1 MSLLKEIR
9 SLFNVVVS
17 WSFYNNSGITQCSNC
32 QNFGHGSSNCFLL
45 PSCVKCGGSHQTKSC
60 PLDKEKKDGKI
71 PMQKLCCVN
80 CFGHH
85 TANYQNCPAR
95 QQYISNQS
103 QRKGDLPKRV
113 NRNHFKEAPE
123 LNNVNFPFLNK
134 NQPAWKNSIRN
145 NQLSPSNFIEKDLA
159 TSNSAELF
167 SPQECFKIFNEFVSK
182 LTISALIAIKH
193 VTTFFMKIEF
203 SILSYSATGKLLINQ
218 KKV

>member
-1 MSLLKEIR
+1 
-9 SLFNVVVS
+9 
-17 WSFYNNSGITQCSNC
+17 
-32 QNFGHGSSNCFLL
+32 
-45 PSCVKCGGSHQTKSC
+45 
-60 PLDKEKKDGKI
+60 
-71 PMQKLCCVN
+71 MQKLCCVN